1 MCYGGG
7 LQKVNLKAQWSSIVT
22 NEKTESFGVKKETVA
37 EGWSGI
43 DVLLQLS
50 IDTLGLTQGAFLPLE
65 SKRVAARDL
74 TKPAREL
81 EEARYC
87 YVD

>member
-1 MCYGGG
+1 M
-7 LQKVNLKAQWSSIVT
+7 NLKAQWSSIVK
-22 NEKTESFGVKKETVA
+22 NEKTESLVLKKETVTG
-37 EGWSGI
+37 GWSGI

-50 IDTLGLTQGAFLPLE
+50 IDALGLTQGAFLPVE
-65 SKRVAARDL
+65 SLRVAARDL

-87 YVD
+87 YID